1 MDRDDSEATIAGR
14 RPADTVVAG
23 RYRLLSEI
31 GRGSMGKVYQVEHV
45 HTGEAFAM
53 KVLGAHVETDAS
65 MVERFKR
72 EARTPA
78 LIKSDH
84 VVKVIDADVAPE
96 LGGAPFLVMELLD
109 GVDLEKYSAHAG
121 KLPAADVVRILG
133 QVARALDRAHA
144 IGVVH
149 RDLKPANVFM
159 HRREDGVVVKLLD
172 FGISKLAPTGEAAR
186 ITASGAIMGTPLY
199 MPPEQAL
206 GRSEIRPA
214 ADIWSLGMLAYR
226 LLTGQTYWSAH
237 SVAELMA
244 AIVRDLQSVPTA
256 RASALP
262 ADTDA
267 WFLAARVIAR
277 QRALV
282 ERRRQITA
290 LLLRSG

>member
-1 MDRDDSEATIAGR
+1 
-14 RPADTVVAG
+14 
-23 RYRLLSEI
+23 
-31 GRGSMGKVYQVEHV
+31 
-45 HTGEAFAM
+45 
-53 KVLGAHVETDAS
+53 
-65 MVERFKR
+65 
-72 EARTPA
+72 
-78 LIKSDH
+78 
-84 VVKVIDADVAPE
+84 
-96 LGGAPFLVMELLD
+96 MELLD

-244 AIVRDLQSVPTA
+244 AIVRDPVSVPTA
-256 RASALP
+256 RHSELP
-262 ADTDA
+262 AEFDA
-267 WFLAARVIAR
+267 WFLRSCDR
-277 QRALV
+277 SPD
-282 ERRRQITA
+282 ERWSSAGEQITA
-290 LLLRSG
+290 PRRCARAEHARERSAGVRARQDAALGG